1 MKRKIAEQSS
11 CSVSHSNQEQ
21 LIRPTSIKKFKMSE
35 EDDISFCSDVSEDD
49 KENDEVDLF

>member
-1 MKRKIAEQSS
+1 MKRKVAEQAS
-11 CSVSHSNQEQ
+11 CSVWHSYQEQ